1 MGAPAVHVPG
11 SAHVRLSKQINVAV
25 VRRHVECGAPEQEA
39 SPESPK
45 ALVSRPHV
53 RRSEGSYL
61 RCVDNSKIGR
71 EAMAEGRPPY
81 IINVYSPKHRKKPHG
96 AYGKL
101 GDKVICAVR
110 GEKIKGVIVGLKA
123 SQLPGVPRF
132 DTNNVVL
139 VQNDGSPLGTRIHAP
154 IPKKHSTAK
163 NVDFTKLLSIAT
175 KFV

>member
-1 MGAPAVHVPG
+1 MQW
-11 SAHVRLSKQINVAV
+11 SKGLHKTCTCQPL
-25 VRRHVECGAPEQEA
+25 C
-39 SPESPK
+39 
-45 ALVSRPHV
+45 LV
-53 RRSEGSYL
+53 
-61 RCVDNSKIGR
+61 
-71 EAMAEGRPPY
+71 MQ
-81 IINVYSPKHRKKPHG
+81 KPHG

-123 SQLPGVPRF
+123 AQLPGVPRF

-154 IPKKHSTAK
+154 IPNCIRPSLKKHSAPK